1 MKSKNEQL
9 SSQEDLKNLD
19 MEDVIATVKKQTKSY
34 QRYSNEQK
42 LLFVYYNRIK
52 LFNVA
57 KSGRL
62 AGGISERRAQKWAK
76 KLEGDKGWNI
86 FEKQTNLVNRPKS
99 QLDDRHKLHLLD
111 FYDNWP
117 QARIVDTM
125 DSLTQKFSDLSVKKS
140 TVHTSEN

>member
-52 LFNVA
+52 LFNAA

-62 AGGISERRAQKWAK
+62 AGG
-76 KLEGDKGWNI
+76 
-86 FEKQTNLVNRPKS
+86 V
-99 QLDDRHKLHLLD
+99 
-111 FYDNWP
+111 
-117 QARIVDTM
+117 
-125 DSLTQKFSDLSVKKS
+125 
-140 TVHTSEN
+140 

>member
-9 SSQEDLKNLD
+9 SSQEDLNNLDID

-62 AGGISERRAQKWAK
+62 AGG
-76 KLEGDKGWNI
+76 
-86 FEKQTNLVNRPKS
+86 V
-99 QLDDRHKLHLLD
+99 
-111 FYDNWP
+111 
-117 QARIVDTM
+117 
-125 DSLTQKFSDLSVKKS
+125 
-140 TVHTSEN
+140 